1 MQTVFGVS
9 AVTLLVPVAYHLQRT
24 SEASSLDPNAPGM
37 HHVIVSTFGGVL
49 QSALL
54 TSQAQYVQTCLD
66 AFQNRPS
73 ASTHVSVRRQILVK
87 LYPRKAFCKHNL
99 QESICIWHLMQP
111 CGVLKCQAHI

>member
-37 HHVIVSTFGGVL
+37 HRSLISMFGNML

-54 TSQAQYVQTCLD
+54 TSRPQCVQMCLD
-66 AFQNRPS
+66 AFKTDPQHSP
-73 ASTHVSVRRQILVK
+73 HVIL
-87 LYPRKAFCKHNL
+87 
-99 QESICIWHLMQP
+99 M
-111 CGVLKCQAHI
+111 CGCVSRCL

>member
-49 QSALL
+49 QSVLL

-66 AFQNRPS
+66 AFRIDPL
-73 ASTHVSVRRQILVK
+73 RR
-87 LYPRKAFCKHNL
+87 
-99 QESICIWHLMQP
+99 LM
-111 CGVLKCQAHI
+111 CLFVGRYL